1 MLLSKCEF
9 FKSSVIYLGHE
20 ASENG
25 IDKNHEKITCEII
38 VSTFIY
44 HFTNS
49 LVKIDYINYTNWLR
63 FLTRNLW

>member
-1 MLLSKCEF
+1 MPLSKCEF
-9 FKSSVIYLGHE
+9 FIYSGVYLGHE
-20 ASENG
+20 VSENG
-25 IDKNHEKITCEII
+25 IERDPEKNTVGI
-38 VSTFIY
+38 VNTFIY